1 MADSRGCG
9 PGAHKS
15 HGVVSTLSSPFNK
28 AAGAGRSSGPSANH
42 APFDKPQDT
51 GNGGI
56 PTQFFDRTT
65 PTTKAGTASPGGVS
79 RNSSLDTIRANR

>member
-1 MADSRGCG
+1 MADSRGGGKGTVKHNGIC
-9 PGAHKS
+9 
-15 HGVVSTLSSPFNK
+15 STLNAPWGQ

-79 RNSSLDTIRANR
+79 TNSRLTTIRADR